1 MKKIIRLSIVA
12 VCIALGVGIGY
23 YVSHTSQEKI
33 QTAVVGSQ
41 DQTKDVITIDE
52 YDQARDERDIKNL
65 FYEDY
70 YWLYPDTSYDVETHM
85 GFTLKYRAPNEN
97 PLYVGTLQVKVLHVN
112 NQFAGFTAYY
122 KKTLTEGMLLFLA
135 VKKNFRKRGFGEK
148 LARYAVD
155 QLKQMGMQKIVL
167 VTRVNNPAQNIYR
180 RIGFQETSR
189 EDGFLY
195 MALTLSGR

>member
-12 VCIALGVGIGY
+12 LCIALGVGIGY
-23 YVSHTSQEKI
+23 YVSHTSKK
-33 QTAVVGSQ
+33 TAQNISES
-41 DQTKDVITIDE
+41 DNQTKDVITIDE
-52 YDQARDERDIKNL
+52 YEQARDERDIKNL

-70 YWLYPDTSYDVETHM
+70 YWLYPDNSYDVETHM
-85 GFTLKYRAPNEN
+85 GFTLNYRAPNEN

-135 VKKNFRKRGFGEK
+135 IKKDFRKRGFGEK

-195 MALTLSGR
+195 MALTFQSH